1 MSHAIGIDLGGT
13 KTAAGVVG
21 ADGSLLFTDETPT
34 LNRSGPEA
42 ILDATE
48 RLASRLRSRAASMG
62 ITVYAL
68 GIGSAGVINAEQG
81 SVISATDAIAGWA
94 GTQIATT
101 LTARLGLPVRVVN
114 DVHAHAMGEA
124 WVGAA
129 AGASST
135 LMVAFGT
142 GVGGSFISRGEPVL
156 GHRFVGGHVGHFAS
170 SYAVDEAGGLLKC
183 SCGHYGHVE
192 SIASGPALH
201 AHYLRAGGDPSA
213 SDTRQV
219 FDRANT
225 GEPIAR
231 AAISYA
237 ARAAGQAVGGLG
249 NIMDPEVVVVSGG
262 LADAGHL
269 WWDTMVAA
277 AKDELMPPLSGL
289 RIVPAGLGNKAAIV
303 GAASLVLRR
312 EGPKK
317 ELPCPAN

>member
-21 ADGSLLFTDETPT
+21 ADGSLLFTDETRT
-34 LNRSGPEA
+34 LNRSGPKA
-42 ILDATE
+42 ILDATAL
-48 RLASRLRSRAASMG
+48 LASRLRSRAASMG
-62 ITVYAL
+62 VTVSAI

-94 GTQIATT
+94 GTEIATE

-124 WVGAA
+124 WLGAA

-142 GVGGSFISRGEPVL
+142 GVGGSFISCGEPL
-156 GHRFVGGHVGHFAS
+156 RGHRFAGGHVGHFAS
-170 SYAVDEAGGLLKC
+170 SYAVDEDGRLLKC

-225 GEPIAR
+225 GDPIAR

-249 NIMDPEVVVVSGG
+249 NIMDPEIVVVSGG

-269 WWDTMVAA
+269 WWDTMMDA
-277 AKDELMPPLSGL
+277 AKDELIPALAGL
-289 RIVPAGLGNKAAIV
+289 RIVPAALGNQAAIV
-303 GAASLVLRR
+303 GAVTLVLKQ
-312 EGPKK
+312 EVPKK
-317 ELPCPAN
+317 ELPCPAH